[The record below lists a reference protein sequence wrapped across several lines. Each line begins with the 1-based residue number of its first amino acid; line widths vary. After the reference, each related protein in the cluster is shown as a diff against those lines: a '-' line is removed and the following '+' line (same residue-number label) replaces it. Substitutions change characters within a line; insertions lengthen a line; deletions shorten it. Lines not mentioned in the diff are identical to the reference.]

1 MGWIAVIVATIAA
14 FGAGAVWYNVFS
26 KAWIADSGVPV
37 DAAGKPTGGRSMA
50 LIFGG
55 GFVCTLIVAG
65 MMRHMLAASGITT
78 PLAGL
83 VAGAGVGLF
92 FITPWLLLNV
102 LYAMRPLRLAAIDGG
117 YATLACA
124 VMGLVLT
131 LL

>member
-1 MGWIAVIVATIAA
+1 MTWIGVVLATVAA

-37 DAAGKPTGGRSMA
+37 DSDGKPVGGRSIA
-50 LIFGG
+50 LVFAG

-65 MMRHMLAASGITT
+65 MMRHMLAASGITA
-78 PLAGL
+78 PVAGL

-92 FITPWLLLNV
+92 FITPWLTLNV

-124 VMGLVLT
+124 IMGLVLT
-131 LL
+131 LV